1 LPENSGRYES
11 SGQRALLATTES
23 RQAELAEDSREF
35 LRHSTVSVATR
46 NPRSVGFLDD
56 DFAKLGIGRT
66 MKASPIQDLNEES
79 LLHRI
84 RDERSNIWT
93 EPEWGFP
100 KGRRN
105 FQEKDYD
112 CALREMTEETGYPL
126 HLMKN
131 MKNILPFDEIFLGSN
146 YKSYKHRYYLM
157 YMNYEDSHITD
168 RYDRSE
174 VSMMRWKTYEECLLS
189 IRPYNLEKKRLIKN
203 IEITLSNYFHTAAGL
218 PKTYSHR

>member
-1 LPENSGRYES
+1 
-11 SGQRALLATTES
+11 
-23 RQAELAEDSREF
+23 
-35 LRHSTVSVATR
+35 
-46 NPRSVGFLDD
+46 
-56 DFAKLGIGRT
+56 
-66 MKASPIQDLNEES
+66 
-79 LLHRI
+79 
-84 RDERSNIWT
+84 
-93 EPEWGFP
+93 
-100 KGRRN
+100 
-105 FQEKDYD
+105 
-112 CALREMTEETGYPL
+112 MTEETGYPL

-189 IRPYNLEKKRLIKN
+189 IRPNNIEKKRLIKN
-203 IEITLSNYFHTAAGL
+203 IEITLSNYLHTATGL